1 MRELEWKELE
11 EKLKKLKFEGIKEG
25 EIREKRENF
34 KRKIQEHSQFLL
46 GKRRSLEIKRKI
58 LVSSLAVLFLALIV
72 ASFPLVHFVQTV
84 QAKSEAL
91 EIARNIYKVEPLKVE
106 VDLKNRSADVY
117 FYNVKAVVDLK
128 EERIVKVIPASKAE
142 LSEYEKLRALSIA
155 KESPILKNFAYSE
168 GGEVKVVDLS
178 QAELKGEDFEGYTY
192 ENAGSEELKVAKIK
206 LSSAILPQDL
216 KIYLVVDLEK
226 GTVLDAF
233 SSFNMNLE
241 DTPVQIY
248 FVPPSTEDEE

>member
-11 EKLKKLKFEGIKEG
+11 EKLKKIKFEGIKEE
-25 EIREKRENF
+25 EIREKGENF

-58 LVSSLAVLFLALIV
+58 LVSSLAVLFIALFV
-72 ASFPLVHFVQTV
+72 ASFPLIHFVQTV

-91 EIARNIYKVEPLKVE
+91 EIVRGIYKVEPLKVE

-117 FYNVKAVVDLK
+117 FYDAKAVVDLK
-128 EERIVKVIPASKAE
+128 EERIVKVIPALKAE
-142 LSEYEKLRALSIA
+142 ISEYEKLRALGIA

-178 QAELKGEDFEGYTY
+178 RAKLKAEGFEGYTF
-192 ENAGSEELKVAKIK
+192 EASGSEELKVAKIK
-206 LSSAILPQDL
+206 LSSEILPQDL
-216 KIYLVVDLEK
+216 RIYLIVDLKK
-226 GTVLDAF
+226 GTVIDAF
-233 SSFNMNLE
+233 SSFNKDVE
-241 DTPVQIY
+241 DVPVQII
-248 FVPPSTEDEE
+248 FRAPLDR